1 MKEVTLCISFLMVL
15 LEAVPISVTNEEE
28 DKEKDSSD
36 RASTHQRKLLL
47 RPKISHQL
55 VPRVHFQDIT
65 S

>member
-1 MKEVTLCISFLMVL
+1 MVP
-15 LEAVPISVTNEEE
+15 LEAVPISVTNKEE